1 MLRPG
6 QTIILCVL
14 ALLSL
19 GVVVVTSAGLSI
31 DPEQQITF
39 QSLLTG
45 RVALRAIL
53 ALGALGLVALLPLDE
68 ILAKQRYAGL
78 IILALMAICIGALL
92 LVYVP
97 ALERVVNGSRRWVQ
111 LTPTLSFQPSEI
123 AKWGLPVILA
133 VYLARQGEGVRK
145 FFSGLLPAVLMIGLL
160 CGLIMLEDLGT
171 AVLMGAAAV
180 VVLIA
185 ARARWRHVVMLA
197 MLGVPVCVLGVMT
210 STYRMNRITAFLD
223 PFADPAGT
231 GYHMI
236 QSQAAIAAGGI
247 TGSGLGHGLHKFG
260 YLPEDTTDF
269 LFAIICEELGAAGA
283 LLVVALYA
291 AVLIAGWSI
300 VCREQRPALRLLG
313 LGVLATLGLQ
323 AAMNMLVVTGLAPT
337 KGIALPLLSWGGSGW
352 IMGAAALGVLV
363 RMDLRQA
370 KAPSFT
376 KSAPSA
382 FCEDRQPQ
390 KSARGTFSGSL
401 EAEARA

>member
-6 QTIILCVL
+6 QVVVLCVL
-14 ALLSL
+14 ALLCL

-31 DPEQQITF
+31 DPQQQITF

-45 RVALRAIL
+45 RVALRALL
-53 ALGALGLVALLPLDE
+53 ALGALACVALLPADE
-68 ILAKQRYAGL
+68 LIARQRYAGL
-78 IILALMAICIGALL
+78 IIITLMGICITALL

-111 LTPTLSFQPSEI
+111 LTPSLSFQPSEI

-133 VYLARQGEGVRK
+133 VYLARQGETVRR
-145 FFSGLLPAVLMIGLL
+145 FFAGLVPAIAMIGLL
-160 CGLIMLEDLGT
+160 CGLILLEDLGT
-171 AVLMGAAAV
+171 AVLMGAASAV
-180 VVLIA
+180 MLVA
-185 ARARWRHVVMLA
+185 ARARWRHVLLL
-197 MLGVPVCVLGVMT
+197 LGAGVVVCVLGVT
-210 STYRMNRITAFLD
+210 SSDYRMNRITAFLD

-269 LFAIICEELGAAGA
+269 LFAIICEELGLAGA
-283 LLVVALYA
+283 VLVVALYGA
-291 AVLIAGWSI
+291 LLVAGWSI
-300 VCREQRPALRLLG
+300 VCREERPAMRLLG

-323 AAMNMLVVTGLAPT
+323 AAMNLLVVTGLVPT

-352 IMGAAALGVLV
+352 VMGAAALGLLV

-370 KAPSFT
+370 KLPVST
-376 KSAPSA
+376 KCAPSA
-382 FCEDRQPQ
+382 LCEEGEGVG
-390 KSARGTFSGSL
+390 A
-401 EAEARA
+401 AA